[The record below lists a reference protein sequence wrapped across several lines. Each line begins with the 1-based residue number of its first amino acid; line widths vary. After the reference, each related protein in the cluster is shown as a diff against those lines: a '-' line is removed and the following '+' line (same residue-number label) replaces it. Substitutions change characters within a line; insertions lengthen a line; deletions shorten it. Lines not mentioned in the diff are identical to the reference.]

1 MEVDYTINPKG
12 TTKILKQ
19 TVIANRPT
27 QNIKWNHGTIFKESE
42 RRRKKKKK
50 EAERT
55 KGTNKKTA
63 TKMTESQ
70 RKTVKLEILILF
82 SP

>member
-1 MEVDYTINPKG
+1 MEPYLRN
-12 TTKILKQ
+12 LKE
-19 TVIANRPT
+19 
-27 QNIKWNHGTIFKESE
+27 G
-42 RRRKKKKK
+42 KKKK

-55 KGTNKKTA
+55 KETNKKTA

-70 RKTVKLEILILF
+70 RKMVKLEILILF